1 LAITINRT
9 TLVDVVSE
17 GSPQKRAPGDL
28 RLVQRF
34 VNSVDFETGEEEL
47 ETPEG
52 LRSWLVERDLMGDE
66 EPVTGSDLRRAV
78 DVREGLRA
86 LLLANNGHPLDPG
99 AVERLNGG
107 ASRADV
113 RVQFDEHGGP
123 ALEPD
128 AAGVD
133 GAMARLMAIVA
144 RSTHDGTWS
153 RLKACLHDDCL
164 WAFYDHSK
172 NRSGKWCRMEEC
184 GNVEKARAYRQRQR
198 TASPQ

>member
-1 LAITINRT
+1 MAITINRA
-9 TLVDVVSE
+9 TLVDVISE
-17 GSPQKRAPGDL
+17 GSPQKQAPGDL

-47 ETPEG
+47 ETPEE
-52 LRSWLVERDLMGDE
+52 LRSWLVERDLMGGE
-66 EPVTGSDLRRAV
+66 EPVTGGDLRRAV

-86 LLLANNGHPLDPG
+86 LLLANNGHPLDPL

-107 ASRADV
+107 AGRADV
-113 RVQFDEHGGP
+113 RLQFDEQGGP

-133 GAMARLMAIVA
+133 GALARLMAIVA
-144 RSTHDGTWS
+144 RSTHDDTWS

-184 GNVEKARAYRQRQR
+184 GNVEKARAYRRRQQ
-198 TASPQ
+198 AGSA